1 MATGTFERD
10 FEQHIT
16 DHLTEKEGYQLR
28 HSRDYDRELSLF
40 PEELWA
46 FLQTTQPEKLDALE
60 GQYGAQTRQKVLV
73 NIDRNIKANGL
84 LHVLRNGVTD
94 RGQKL
99 ALCYF
104 APANAKNTDHDRLFG
119 ENRFGV
125 VRQLYYSADATQS
138 IDLVLVLNGL
148 PIFTAELKNALTG
161 QYLEEAIR
169 QYQHDRSPAQPLL
182 APYRCLA
189 HFAVSTEKVAVATT
203 LAGVKTRFL
212 PFNQSFENPVNPT
225 GFRTAYLWEDVWAK
239 RSVADLIENFLHIQT
254 ETERVFDEKTGA
266 LRTRTQQKAIFPR
279 YHQRRAVYRLLH
291 ALEAEGVGQNYLI
304 QHSAGS
310 GKSNTLA
317 WLAHRLAGFFRNPND
332 PKRLFD
338 SILVVTD
345 RRVLDQQL
353 QATIRQFSKVD
364 GVVVAID
371 EKCSSQDL
379 KKAIEAGRA
388 IIITTLQKFPVIAD
402 TIRQIPDRNYAV
414 IVDEAH
420 SSQTGEASR
429 KMRKALSSV
438 EGQEEGEKQLDDIVL
453 EEIEKTGR
461 QPNLSMFAFTATPK
475 PKTLELFGRK
485 EAGRIGEFDLYSMEQ
500 AIREGFIL
508 DVLKNYVPW
517 KRYYTLSKRGAA
529 EDDKEYDKR
538 KAVSLLASYVDLQD
552 VAFDTK
558 SRIMLEHFAGVTHN
572 EIGGKARAMVVTRS
586 RLHAVRYK
594 LKFDALM
601 SEMRLPYRALVAF
614 SGTVTDPDTG
624 EDYTEAG
631 MNGLAGNLS
640 IPEALKTPQFRILI
654 VAEKFQTGFDEP
666 LLHTLFVDKKLSGVA
681 TVQTLSRLNR
691 THPEKSS
698 TLVIDFVN
706 DPELVREDFQGY
718 YGSLFMAE
726 EDETDPNELYD
737 LLQAAGEY
745 AVYTGEDVAEL
756 GEIVYRT
763 EDNKE
768 LIQPILGRCAER
780 YKALDE
786 DAQGGFRSVVKDY
799 CRMYRFLSLIIT
811 FRDVELE
818 KQYVFLSHLLRVLPI
833 APSELPIEV
842 LSQVELSSYRL
853 QKLGDASLV
862 LEADEV
868 SMYGMQ
874 RGGAQGRGEEEL
886 ELLSQIIKR
895 LNETFGLNLTEADR
909 ADLAAVQQQIVADP
923 DLALSF
929 QSDNSRAN
937 VRDKFNEKLNEALLH
952 FINGKLDLYNK
963 LSENKVNEQMKKLW
977 FEAMWQQARDGLWGG
992 V

>member
-16 DHLTEKEGYQLR
+16 DYLTREAGYTLLQ
-28 HSRDYDRELSLF
+28 SRDYDRDLCLF
-40 PEELWA
+40 PQELWT
-46 FLQTTQPEKLDALE
+46 FLQATQPEKVEALE
-60 GQYGAQTRQKVLV
+60 VQYGAQTREKVIA
-73 NIDRNIKANGL
+73 NIDRNIRANGL
-84 LHVLRNGVTD
+84 LHALRNGITD

-99 ALCYF
+99 NLCYF
-104 APANAKNTDHDRLFG
+104 APANAKNEDHDRLFSG
-119 ENRFGV
+119 NRFGV
-125 VRQLYYSADATQS
+125 VRQLYFSADATQS

-148 PIFTAELKNALTG
+148 PLFTAELKNALTG

-189 HFAVSTEKVAVATT
+189 HFAVSTEKAAVITT
-203 LAGVKTRFL
+203 LAGTKTRFL

-225 GFRTAYLWEDVWAK
+225 GFKTAYLWEDLWRK
-239 RSVADLIENFLHIQT
+239 TSVADLIENFLHIQT

-266 LRTRTQQKAIFPR
+266 LRTQTVKKAIFPR
-279 YHQRRAVYRLLH
+279 YHQRRAVYRLLST
-291 ALEAEGVGQNYLI
+291 LQTEGVGQNYLI

-317 WLAHRLAGFFRNPND
+317 WLAHRLAGFFRNPDD

-353 QATIRQFSKVD
+353 QATIRQFSKVE

-371 EKCSSQDL
+371 EKCTSQDL
-379 KKAIEAGRA
+379 KRAIEAGRA

-402 TIRQIPDRNYAV
+402 TIRQIPARNYAV
-414 IVDEAH
+414 IMDEAH

-429 KMRKALSSV
+429 KMRKALSGV
-438 EGQEEGEKQLDDIVL
+438 EGQEEAEKQLDDIVL

-517 KRYYTLSKRGAA
+517 KRYYTLSKRAGAT
-529 EDDKEYDKR
+529 DDKEYDKR

-558 SRIMLEHFAGVTHN
+558 SRIMLEHFAGVTHA
-572 EIGGKARAMVVTRS
+572 EIAGKARAMVVTRS

-614 SGTVTDPDTG
+614 SGTVTDPETG
-624 EDYTEAG
+624 EDYTETG
-631 MNGLAGNLS
+631 MNGLAGSLS

-737 LLQAAGEY
+737 LLQTIGEY
-745 AVYTGEDVAEL
+745 RLFSVEDVNEL
-756 GEIVYRT
+756 GEIVFRT
-763 EDNKE
+763 SNNKE
-768 LIQPILGRCAER
+768 LIQPILGRSV
-780 YKALDE
+780 ALYEQMSEDE
-786 DAQGGFRSVVKDY
+786 QQEFRGVAKDY

-811 FRDVELE
+811 FRDVDLE
-818 KQYVFLSHLLRVLPI
+818 KHYVFLSHLLRLLPV

-853 QKLGDASLV
+853 QKLGDATLM
-862 LEADEV
+862 LEANDAPL
-868 SMYGMQ
+868 YGMQ
-874 RGGAQGRGEEEL
+874 RGGSVGKGEEEL
-886 ELLSQIIKR
+886 AFLSEIIKR
-895 LNETFGLNLTEADR
+895 LNETFGLNLGETDS
-909 ADLAAVQQQIVADP
+909 ADLEAVQQRITNDP
-923 DLALSF
+923 ELAIYF
-929 QSDNSRAN
+929 HGGNSREN
-937 VRDKFNEKLNEALLH
+937 VRDKFNEKLNEALLG

-963 LSENKVNEQMKKLW
+963 LSEDQVNVQMKKLW
-977 FEAMWQQARDGLWGG
+977 FDALWQQAKGGMWGG